1 MKTEITEI
9 AHPYDWF
16 NLEIEREALIRTR
29 RRVRLDPKEIRNTD
43 RDIPVDNIPSLGHLI
58 DPVHLSRES
67 IDSTKI
73 EEIFNSIIVDLE
85 VIV

>member
-16 NLEIEREALIRTR
+16 NLAVEREALIRPH
-29 RRVRLDPKEIRNTD
+29 RRVRLDPKEIKNTD
-43 RDIPVDNIPSLGHLI
+43 RDIPVDNIPSFGVLI
-58 DPVHLSRES
+58 DPVLLSRES

-73 EEIFNSIIVDLE
+73 EETLNSIIVDLE

>member
-16 NLEIEREALIRTR
+16 NLEVEREALIRTR
-29 RRVRLDPKEIRNTD
+29 RRVRLDPKEIKNTD
-43 RDIPVDNIPSLGHLI
+43 RDIPVDNILSFGHLI
-58 DPVHLSRES
+58 DPVLLSRES

-73 EEIFNSIIVDLE
+73 EETLNSIIVDLE